1 MSDKVKHFI
10 IYLSLSAQFVSTQIQ
25 HDLRYY
31 QEANVWT
38 HLRYITSSF
47 ICSLSAA
54 RQACSIFICSLKPCY
69 RIISS
74 FIRYCFAFTITQN
87 ADCFCS
93 ADGATLKEFVAHG
106 L

>member
-38 HLRYITSSF
+38 HLRHIASSF
-47 ICSLSAA
+47 IC
-54 RQACSIFICSLKPCY
+54 LKPCH
-69 RIISS
+69 RIIPS
-74 FIRYCFAFTITQN
+74 FIRYCFAFAITQN
-87 ADCFCS
+87 EDCFCS
-93 ADGATLKEFVAHG
+93 ADGATFRKFVAHG